1 MFIVLEGIDGS
12 GKATLAS
19 ILNKRISNSI
29 ALKENSDFVVEM
41 KKNPEKAVEIFER
54 FCKERIEFGNKVRE
68 YLNLGKIVIVDRYY
82 PSSVCYQ
89 IEACRERGFDCKG
102 LIKVYQEYSP
112 KWLKPDL
119 ILILNT
125 DLETC
130 IERIKERGELVEED
144 ILRKAKKCYDS
155 LSDLMDNVYY
165 VKDEKDA
172 FSVIRKIKKV
182 QGSV

>member
-12 GKATLAS
+12 GKTTLAS
-19 ILNKRISNSI
+19 ILSRRIPNSV

-54 FCKERIEFGNKVRE
+54 FCRERVEFGNKVRE
-68 YLNLGKIVIVDRYY
+68 YLNLGKIVIVDRYF
-82 PSSVCYQ
+82 PSSICYQ
-89 IEACRERGFDCKG
+89 IEACKERGFDCKG
-102 LIKVYQEYSP
+102 LVKVYQEYYP

-119 ILILNT
+119 IFILNT

-144 ILRKAKKCYDS
+144 ILRKAKRCYDS
-155 LSDLMDNVYY
+155 LGDLMDNVYY
-165 VKDEKDA
+165 IKDEKDA
-172 FSVIRKIKKV
+172 FAVIGKFKKV
-182 QGSV
+182 